1 MFQQIDCDHLI
12 KGELYCVIN
21 DFLEQKEHLI
31 FDGYSF
37 FKYPDS
43 NYSFQLHFRSNTFYR
58 YISKEEY
65 YKKIKEKY
73 DDTCLN
79 IILKRLVDESFMW

>member
-1 MFQQIDCDHLI
+1 MFQQIDCDELI
-12 KGELYCVIN
+12 KGEMYCVIN
-21 DFLEQKEHLI
+21 DFLERKENLV

-43 NYSFQLHFRSNTFYR
+43 NYSFQLHLSSNTFYR

-73 DDTCLN
+73 DNTCFT
-79 IILKRLVDESFMW
+79 IVLKRLVDESFMW